1 MNIKFYNTIN
11 RRKEDFNSIVD
22 KEVKLYTCGPTVYDF
37 AHIGNFRAYL
47 FEDILRR
54 TLEYFGYK
62 VLHVMNITDIDDK
75 TIKKSIEEN
84 KSLKDF
90 TSFYTNA
97 FFEDVKSLNILPAHH
112 YPRATEFISE
122 MIEMI
127 QKLETKGYT
136 YNSSDNSVFFRIS
149 KFKEY
154 GKLANLNPEDMMS
167 GQRVEDDEYD
177 KVEGRDFALWKG
189 YKAEDGDVFWDSPWG
204 KGRPGWHI
212 ECSAMS
218 THYLGNDFDIHCGG
232 VDNIFPHHENEI
244 AQSRCSA
251 DSRFSNYWI
260 HNEHLSVEGEKMSKS
275 LGNFYTI
282 RDLLNKGYKPEAIRY
297 ALISSHYRQKLNFTF
312 NRLDDAQ
319 KSINKI
325 KELLRRLKSIKKE
338 NSNDD
343 ETYKTFTATF
353 LNDFNVCIADDLN
366 ISGSLGSFFIWMN
379 ALFKMIDQ
387 NKLSYNQS
395 KDAIANINKINRIL
409 GVLEFDDN
417 LDDDIMEMIK
427 EREQARKNKNWDKS
441 DQLRDALLDRG
452 IIVEDTPDGTVWK
465 YK

>member
-112 YPRATEFISE
+112 YPRATEFIPE

-177 KVEGRDFALWKG
+177 KELLFSTVTRFEKTLLKVDERKALNYLTQSTTSDIVLENAYKIMKLLEGRKSNIAFTLHDSVVLDFAR
-189 YKAEDGDVFWDSPWG
+189 EDHDLVRETDWQ
-204 KGRPGWHI
+204 
-212 ECSAMS
+212 A
-218 THYLGNDFDIHCGG
+218 DIQPMQ
-232 VDNIFPHHENEI
+232 VDTDLQKVRVTYQPH
-244 AQSRCSA
+244 QLQPLVS
-251 DSRFSNYWI
+251 
-260 HNEHLSVEGEKMSKS
+260 
-275 LGNFYTI
+275 
-282 RDLLNKGYKPEAIRY
+282 
-297 ALISSHYRQKLNFTF
+297 
-312 NRLDDAQ
+312 
-319 KSINKI
+319 
-325 KELLRRLKSIKKE
+325 
-338 NSNDD
+338 
-343 ETYKTFTATF
+343 
-353 LNDFNVCIADDLN
+353 
-366 ISGSLGSFFIWMN
+366 
-379 ALFKMIDQ
+379 
-387 NKLSYNQS
+387 
-395 KDAIANINKINRIL
+395 
-409 GVLEFDDN
+409 
-417 LDDDIMEMIK
+417 IK
-427 EREQARKNKNWDKS
+427 ERSGND
-441 DQLRDALLDRG
+441 
-452 IIVEDTPDGTVWK
+452 
-465 YK
+465 

>member
-75 TIKKSIEEN
+75 TIRKSIEEN

-112 YPRATEFISE
+112 YPRATEFIPE

-154 GKLANLNPEDMMS
+154 GKLANLNPEDMIS

-353 LNDFNVCIADDLN
+353 LNDFNACIADDLN

-379 ALFKMIDQ
+379 TLFKMIDQ

-395 KDAIANINKINRIL
+395 EDAIANINKIDKIL

-427 EREQARKNKNWDKS
+427 EREKARKNKNWDKS

-452 IIVEDTPDGTVWK
+452 IIVEDTPGGTVWK